1 MNLVLC
7 DDHRTFVDALA
18 LVLESRGW
26 RVAGRTVSVADAVDV
41 LGTEDIDICV
51 LDINFPDGSGLDGI
65 GRLLAASPR
74 TKVVMLSAL
83 ADRDTVAAA
92 LAAGAS
98 GFAMKTSGLDTIL
111 DTISRVEAGQL
122 AIEGAEAPAGDRT
135 RRPGHRQPHEFL
147 TARELEVLGCMVAG
161 HNTRA
166 LAGQLGVSYATAR
179 SHVQNVLL
187 KLGVHSQLQA
197 VAYATA
203 NGVVG
208 GRLRVA

>member
-1 MNLVLC
+1 VNLVLC

-26 RVAGRTVSVADAVDV
+26 RVAARTVSVADAVDV
-41 LGTEDIDICV
+41 LATEDVDVCV
-51 LDINFPDGSGLDGI
+51 LDINFPDGSGVDGI
-65 GRLLAASPR
+65 GRLLTASPQ

-83 ADRDTVAAA
+83 VDRDTVAAA

-98 GFAMKTSGLDTIL
+98 GFAMKTSGLDAIL
-111 DTISRVEAGQL
+111 DTISKVEAGQL
-122 AIEGAEAPAGDRT
+122 AVEGADTPGDDAH
-135 RRPGHRQPHEFL
+135 RPGRRRLHDFL
-147 TARELEVLGCMVAG
+147 TAREMEVLGCMVAG

-166 LAGQLGVSYATAR
+166 VAGHLGVSYATAR
-179 SHVQNVLL
+179 SHVQNVLV

-203 NGVVG
+203 NG
-208 GRLRVA
+208 LVADVLQVA